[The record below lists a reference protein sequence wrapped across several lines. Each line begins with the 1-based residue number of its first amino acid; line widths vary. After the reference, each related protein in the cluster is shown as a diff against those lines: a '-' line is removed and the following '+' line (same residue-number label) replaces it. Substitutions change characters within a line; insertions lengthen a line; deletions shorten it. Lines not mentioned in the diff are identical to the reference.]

1 MMEVQLISFGALTDI
16 TGSGV
21 LGFAIPRPAISVAE
35 LMSLLFVRYPA
46 LEGKTFRIAVNERF
60 VDEKFTIGSGDIV
73 ALMPPFSGG

>member
-1 MMEVQLISFGALTDI
+1 MSYGALTDI

-21 LGFAIPRPAISVAE
+21 LGFAIPQPVISAAE
-35 LMSLLFVRYPA
+35 LMSLLIERYPA

-60 VDEKFTIGSGDIV
+60 VDEEFAVGSGDHV